1 MNSLVDST
9 VSPYTRNGGRLDEIP
24 RIVTA
29 EMNPVLEPIPNYI
42 SGTSSLETIPNYIP
56 GSDPG
61 VTPLIASDRGF
72 LRDLIKFGPGENPDA
87 GYDHSNIA
95 MTPASP
101 GTGEQRM
108 AGTNPNPILRA
119 IVNYVND
126 LNSGKYNHT
135 QSDGTR
141 KGIFT
146 IPDGNK
152 PYIGDFASQEFNNPL
167 QNLLNPRWNYS
178 NMGNAIQSERD
189 SAVRIP

>member
-1 MNSLVDST
+1 VNSLVDST

-87 GYDHSNIA
+87 GYDHWLLEQQKNKIFRNDPTNIA

-108 AGTNPNPILRA
+108 AGMNPILKT
-119 IVNYVND
+119 IVQYWND
-126 LNSGKYNHT
+126 LNSGKYNYT
-135 QSDGTR
+135 KYEDN
-141 KGIFT
+141 
-146 IPDGNK
+146 DYMGNHAA
-152 PYIGDFASQEFNNPL
+152 PFNPL
-167 QNLLNPRWNYS
+167 ETKWNYR
-178 NMGNAIQSERD
+178 NMQNTLNGL
-189 SAVRIP
+189 